1 MARKIDKAG
10 GKKRQK
16 RRPISN
22 VWKGRILF
30 IASLCAVAVG
40 LAFATSRLLTQSEY
54 DLAVGQFESVADRA
68 LDAARDIAR
77 RKRLG
82 TVSMSTIVAYQLP
95 DADVWPF
102 VLVQGFEAIA
112 TKLIQTASGR
122 DMVLLPIVA
131 LPQLERFETFA
142 YDYYGRVFPPN
153 TAVSSFG
160 KGVFGVD
167 PTLNTTDQRYRERD
181 GISSDAN
188 PNRILTPL
196 VQHNLGPFSSLMLNV
211 RSVEV
216 ARDAIDSVIECTKK
230 RNMAEDSRECSA
242 ITDVI
247 LFRNTRNPRPG
258 ALIMQPIFP
267 FNNQTVLTGFIS
279 SSIVWDEIMRNIFSE
294 SVSGVDCVLQTG
306 SKVYTY
312 TVINGDAY
320 LRGEGDWHDH
330 AYAEYERRVSLT
342 DADLFAT
349 SSPPYTLILYP
360 NNALFDVYS
369 TNNPYMAAIGAAAII
384 LGMSLLFFLYDFFVR
399 REFHEKQS
407 VLDAKRTFVRFVSHE
422 VRTPLNTVCM
432 GLRLLKEELVGVL
445 LGCPQTLDQGQP
457 VDSRSP
463 AELKDSLFALSDEV
477 LTNAESAVDVLNDLL
492 NYDKI
497 EMGTLIL
504 ELTTFPIWKLIEQIS
519 AEFELPAKS
528 KSICLKQDWTS
539 LFKRKTNDIECS
551 GGISSL
557 STDFA
562 ECRFV
567 GDAVRITQVF
577 RNLLSNA
584 IKFSHRGGSIMIRT
598 SWVKPKDQQCV
609 AKESLDCFTLSTGEE
624 VCYPQNGHVQVEVID
639 TGVGMTR
646 EQLEKLFRHGVQFNA
661 NNLQS
666 GQGSGLGLYIAKGIA
681 EQHGGTLIATSA
693 GLNRGTTFTLVLPL
707 HKIPSDCLSTSSTK
721 STLDQDF
728 AQIPHLIQQQ
738 QPTGN
743 LRLLIVDDVAMNR
756 KILRRLLEQKGHD
769 CFEAEN
775 GQTAVEL
782 VQKSL
787 NAKQGFDSI
796 LLDFEMPIMDGP
808 SACRKMRDIG
818 CQCCIV
824 GITGNILPH
833 DVALFKRAGAD
844 MVLPKPLHIEALED
858 VWLEYGLTGCLTF
871 SKDATID
878 HDLVNEI
885 RHSI

>member
-320 LRGEGDWHDH
+320 LGMYSNGRLQRLISNRPQFSNHCSTLLFSGEGDWHDH

-407 VLDAKRTFVRFVSHE
+407 VLEAKRTFVRFVSHE

-477 LTNAESAVDVLNDLL
+477 LTNAESAVDILNDLL

-584 IKFSHRGGSIMIRT
+584 IKFSHRGGKFYHRQELSA
-598 SWVKPKDQQCV
+598 KPP
-609 AKESLDCFTLSTGEE
+609 ELSQISCTIG
-624 VCYPQNGHVQVEVID
+624 GRI
-639 TGVGMTR
+639 
-646 EQLEKLFRHGVQFNA
+646 
-661 NNLQS
+661 NNDSYVL
-666 GQGSGLGLYIAKGIA
+666 GQA
-681 EQHGGTLIATSA
+681 
-693 GLNRGTTFTLVLPL
+693 
-707 HKIPSDCLSTSSTK
+707 
-721 STLDQDF
+721 
-728 AQIPHLIQQQ
+728 
-738 QPTGN
+738 
-743 LRLLIVDDVAMNR
+743 
-756 KILRRLLEQKGHD
+756 
-769 CFEAEN
+769 
-775 GQTAVEL
+775 
-782 VQKSL
+782 
-787 NAKQGFDSI
+787 
-796 LLDFEMPIMDGP
+796 
-808 SACRKMRDIG
+808 
-818 CQCCIV
+818 
-824 GITGNILPH
+824 
-833 DVALFKRAGAD
+833 
-844 MVLPKPLHIEALED
+844 
-858 VWLEYGLTGCLTF
+858 
-871 SKDATID
+871 
-878 HDLVNEI
+878 
-885 RHSI
+885 

>member
-1 MARKIDKAG
+1 MAG

-131 LPQLERFETFA
+131 LPQLE
-142 YDYYGRVFPPN
+142 
-153 TAVSSFG
+153 
-160 KGVFGVD
+160 
-167 PTLNTTDQRYRERD
+167 
-181 GISSDAN
+181 SD
-188 PNRILTPL
+188 
-196 VQHNLGPFSSLMLNV
+196 
-211 RSVEV
+211 EV

-230 RNMAEDSRECSA
+230 RSIAEDSRECSA

-258 ALIMQPIFP
+258 ALIMPSIFP

-320 LRGEGDWHDH
+320 LGDWHDH

-407 VLDAKRTFVRFVSHE
+407 VLEAKRTFVRFVSHE

-477 LTNAESAVDVLNDLL
+477 LTNAESAVDILNDLL

-584 IKFSHRGGSIMIRT
+584 IKFSHRGGKFYHRQELSAKPPELCLRSLVQLGVGSIMIRT

-721 STLDQDF
+721 FTLDQDF

>member
-1 MARKIDKAG
+1 VARKIDMAG

-320 LRGEGDWHDH
+320 LRYVFQWP
-330 AYAEYERRVSLT
+330 
-342 DADLFAT
+342 
-349 SSPPYTLILYP
+349 SST
-360 NNALFDVYS
+360 
-369 TNNPYMAAIGAAAII
+369 
-384 LGMSLLFFLYDFFVR
+384 
-399 REFHEKQS
+399 
-407 VLDAKRTFVRFVSHE
+407 
-422 VRTPLNTVCM
+422 
-432 GLRLLKEELVGVL
+432 
-445 LGCPQTLDQGQP
+445 
-457 VDSRSP
+457 
-463 AELKDSLFALSDEV
+463 
-477 LTNAESAVDVLNDLL
+477 
-492 NYDKI
+492 
-497 EMGTLIL
+497 
-504 ELTTFPIWKLIEQIS
+504 
-519 AEFELPAKS
+519 
-528 KSICLKQDWTS
+528 
-539 LFKRKTNDIECS
+539 
-551 GGISSL
+551 
-557 STDFA
+557 
-562 ECRFV
+562 
-567 GDAVRITQVF
+567 
-577 RNLLSNA
+577 
-584 IKFSHRGGSIMIRT
+584 
-598 SWVKPKDQQCV
+598 
-609 AKESLDCFTLSTGEE
+609 
-624 VCYPQNGHVQVEVID
+624 ID
-639 TGVGMTR
+639 T
-646 EQLEKLFRHGVQFNA
+646 
-661 NNLQS
+661 
-666 GQGSGLGLYIAKGIA
+666 
-681 EQHGGTLIATSA
+681 
-693 GLNRGTTFTLVLPL
+693 
-707 HKIPSDCLSTSSTK
+707 
-721 STLDQDF
+721 
-728 AQIPHLIQQQ
+728 
-738 QPTGN
+738 
-743 LRLLIVDDVAMNR
+743 
-756 KILRRLLEQKGHD
+756 
-769 CFEAEN
+769 
-775 GQTAVEL
+775 
-782 VQKSL
+782 
-787 NAKQGFDSI
+787 
-796 LLDFEMPIMDGP
+796 
-808 SACRKMRDIG
+808 
-818 CQCCIV
+818 
-824 GITGNILPH
+824 
-833 DVALFKRAGAD
+833 
-844 MVLPKPLHIEALED
+844 
-858 VWLEYGLTGCLTF
+858 
-871 SKDATID
+871 
-878 HDLVNEI
+878 
-885 RHSI
+885 